1 MKPLPLLVIAAFA
14 AAALAQSANAVPP
27 TRADFNTTSNTTL
40 AAGAL
45 CSFQI
50 ALVATQTFTTTTF
63 FDDSGVISK
72 RITEGT
78 EQDTFSAN
86 GNSLQGDPYSFT
98 FVSDFVDGVRVSRE
112 GMGVAEL
119 VHLPDG
125 GVFVVAGR
133 VDALSGAPIFTV
145 DSGNSG
151 TNLDAF
157 CAALS

>member
-1 MKPLPLLVIAAFA
+1 MKPLLLLVIAAVA
-14 AAALAQSANAVPP
+14 AAALAQSATAVPP
-27 TRADFNTTSNTTL
+27 TRADFNTTSSSTL
-40 AAGAL
+40 AAGTL
-45 CSFQI
+45 CSFPI
-50 ALVATQTFTTTTF
+50 ALESTQTFKTTTF
-63 FDDSGVISK
+63 FDDNGVIK
-72 RITEGT
+72 QRITQGT

-86 GNSLQGDPYSFT
+86 GTTLQGDPYSFI